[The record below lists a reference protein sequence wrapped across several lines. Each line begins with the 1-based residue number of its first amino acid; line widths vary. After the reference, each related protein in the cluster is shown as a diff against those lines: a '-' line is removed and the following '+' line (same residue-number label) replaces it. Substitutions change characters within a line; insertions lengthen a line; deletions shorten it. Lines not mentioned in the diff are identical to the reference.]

1 MKSKPTFSKIFMLL
15 FLLIYQIAPAL
26 SKIVESKVK
35 SFVVERRVAGHVGG
49 VQDIF
54 TVNMKSN
61 FACAEDVVSWCS
73 SLGGYHE
80 NYWTNRSSCSCYC
93 WNYPPNTFLP
103 SIQRC
108 ANNKEVVDFGGEL
121 SLL

>member
-1 MKSKPTFSKIFMLL
+1 MLL

-26 SKIVESKVK
+26 SVIVESKVK
-35 SFVVERRVAGHVGG
+35 SFVVERRIAGHVG

-61 FACAEDVVSWCS
+61 LTCAKNVVSWCN
-73 SLGGYHE
+73 SLGGYYERFWRNH
-80 NYWTNRSSCSCYC
+80 SSCSCYC
-93 WNYPPNTFLP
+93 WSPPYTFLP

-108 ANNKEVVDFGGEL
+108 ADDTDQAAKFGGEL

>member
-15 FLLIYQIAPAL
+15 FLLIHQIAPAL
-26 SKIVESKVK
+26 SKIVESEVK
-35 SFVVERRVAGHVGG
+35 SFVVKRRMGLFVGDR
-49 VQDIF
+49 DIF
-54 TVNMKSN
+54 TVNMKSDLT
-61 FACAEDVVSWCS
+61 CAKDVVSWCR

-80 NYWTNRSSCSCYC
+80 SYWTNHSSCSCYC
-93 WNYPPNTFLP
+93 WNYSPNTFLP